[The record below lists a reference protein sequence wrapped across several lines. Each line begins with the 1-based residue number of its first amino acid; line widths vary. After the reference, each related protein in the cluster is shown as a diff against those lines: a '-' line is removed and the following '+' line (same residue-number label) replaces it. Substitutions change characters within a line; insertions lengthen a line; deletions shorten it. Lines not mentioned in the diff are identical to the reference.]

1 MANLKVIIPAIIIV
15 ALIASV
21 AIFVFN
27 PSQPSTSPL
36 PGQSEPT
43 SPSGPTSPSEQTS
56 PSSPTAPSTGGT
68 TLPGATTPVII
79 QQVAEGVTTGT
90 LEVLITDAPPPRDPP
105 ERPSPPENKTTRGG
119 PPQERTMVELD
130 LTITELI
137 LHYQGNISANA
148 PHNQWKF
155 NASLP
160 RTFNLLALTN
170 QSLLLGAV
178 DVPTG
183 NITMIVFQVSKAVA
197 KFEDGSTAELT
208 VVANGKFMIPIRF
221 EVLSTGTTS
230 LTIDIQPESLKITP
244 SDILRPIVKTRVEH
258 RP

>member
-21 AIFVFN
+21 AVFVFN
-27 PSQPSTSPL
+27 PSQPSTLPL
-36 PGQSEPT
+36 PSQTEPSSPSEPT
-43 SPSGPTSPSEQTS
+43 L

-68 TLPGATTPVII
+68 TTPGGTTPVII
-79 QQVAEGVTTGT
+79 QQIAEGVTTGT

-105 ERPSPPENKTTRGG
+105 ERPSPPENRTRGG
-119 PPQERTMVELD
+119 PPQNRTMVELD

-160 RTFNLLALTN
+160 NTFNLLALTN

-183 NITMIVFQVSKAVA
+183 NITMIVFQISKAVA

-208 VVANGKFMIPIRF
+208 IVANGKFMIPTRF
-221 EVLSTGTTS
+221 EVVSTGTTS

-244 SDILRPIVKTRVEH
+244 SDILRPIVKTKVEH